1 MNGIGSPSLCW
12 DSREQVGG
20 AHISVVTIV
29 RNGELEIEATI
40 LSVIRDK
47 PDWLEYIVV
56 DGASMD
62 GTLQVIEKYSKFIDC
77 FVSEADSGIY
87 DAMNKG
93 VSLARGRCIGLLNS
107 GDTYERGALESVA
120 EWLGQVDVKYFVL
133 AGGVRMVDSLGFQR
147 EVFVPDEDVLKKRFK
162 IMPLN
167 HPAMFVS
174 RTVYSDISLY
184 DDNRR
189 VSADY
194 GFTLKILEHGVRV
207 YFMPM
212 VLVKMATG
220 GVSDSA
226 RTLFVRLN
234 ECFSIRREYKS
245 FSYCAFVYA
254 RELVSFLL
262 RLLRNK

>member
-1 MNGIGSPSLCW
+1 MSGIGSSVLCW
-12 DSREQVGG
+12 DNRSQAGSSL
-20 AHISVVTIV
+20 ITVVTIV
-29 RNGELEIEATI
+29 RNGEFEIEDTI
-40 LSVIRDK
+40 LSVVRDK
-47 PDWLEYIVV
+47 PDWLEYIVI
-56 DGASMD
+56 DGASTD
-62 GTLQVIEKYSKFIDC
+62 GTLQVIGKYSKFIDC

-93 VSLARGRCIGLLNS
+93 VSLAGGRCIGLLNS
-107 GDTYERGALESVA
+107 GDIYERGALESVA
-120 EWLGQVDVKYFVL
+120 EWLGQVDAKYFVL

-147 EVFVPDEDVLKKRFK
+147 EVFVPGEDVLKRRFE

-174 RTVYSDISLY
+174 RSVYSDITLY
-184 DDNRR
+184 DDSRR

-207 YFMPM
+207 YFMPL
-212 VLVKMATG
+212 VLVKMAAG

-234 ECFSIRREYKS
+234 ESFSIRREYKS

-262 RLLRNK
+262 RILRNK